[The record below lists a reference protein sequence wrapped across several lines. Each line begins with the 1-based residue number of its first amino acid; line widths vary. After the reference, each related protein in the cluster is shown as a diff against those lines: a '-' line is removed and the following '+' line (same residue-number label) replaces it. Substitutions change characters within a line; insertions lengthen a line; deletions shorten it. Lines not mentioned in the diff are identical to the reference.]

1 MSSAKQTTL
10 IVWFLG
16 MSVLVGL
23 TVWSGADLVGQ
34 AIVSAG
40 WANVLVVLARIVAV
54 AAAGAGWWLLFP
66 RELRPS
72 VSTCMALRFVRE
84 ATNALLPLAQ
94 IGGDFIGARCL
105 ALRGVRGTVAAASVI
120 VDVLMQAATQLMFA
134 IVGLVLLVAL
144 GGSELVVW
152 PVAIGIAIA
161 IAGLGG
167 FFMMQGEYGQRLVK
181 KLLSLVAGNRE
192 WLVFGAIDDLFVRLG
207 TFYSYRRGVMRSFVW
222 HLAVWFIGA
231 TEVWVVL
238 LFMGYP
244 VTFEQAVII
253 ESLMHAVRGAAFAVP
268 SAVGAQEGGLI
279 VLCAIFNVPPEA
291 ALALSLV
298 KRIPDLVIG
307 VPGLVAWQAM
317 EGWHFHNGRRQ
328 ASGKQN
334 ERVLRR

>member
-1 MSSAKQTTL
+1 MPSGKQATL
-10 IVWFLG
+10 IIWLLG
-16 MSVLVGL
+16 LSVLVGL

-40 WANVLVVLARIVAV
+40 WASALVVLARVVAV
-54 AAAGAGWWLLFP
+54 AGAGAGWWLLFP

-72 VSTCMALRFVRE
+72 ASTCMLLRFVRE

-105 ALRGVRGTVAAASVI
+105 ALRGARGTLAAASVV
-120 VDVLMQAATQLMFA
+120 VDVLMQAASQLVFA
-134 IVGLVLLVAL
+134 IVGLVLLVAI
-144 GGSELVVW
+144 GGNELVAW
-152 PVAIGIAIA
+152 PIAIGVAVAIPA
-161 IAGLGG
+161 LGG
-167 FFMMQGEYGQRLVK
+167 FCMMQGARGQRLVK
-181 KLLSLVAGNRE
+181 KLLSLVAGDRE
-192 WLVFGAIDDLFVRLG
+192 WLAFGAIDDLFARLG
-207 TFYSYRRGVMRSFVW
+207 AFYGNRSGLITSFIW
-222 HLAVWFIGA
+222 HLAVWFVGA

-268 SAVGAQEGGLI
+268 SALGAQEGGLI
-279 VLCAIFNVPPEA
+279 VLCAIFGVPAEA

-307 VPGLVAWQAM
+307 VPGLIAWQAM
-317 EGWHFHNGRRQ
+317 EGWHFHNGRRP
-328 ASGKQN
+328 AGGK
-334 ERVLRR
+334 